1 MLSFS
6 LVEII
11 FMVYFGINLFFSGMC
26 LLSIKEEFGRKIQKF
41 IWLLAFIFFGLFI
54 MAYAIL
60 INEDE

>member
-6 LVEII
+6 PVEIALMI
-11 FMVYFGINLFFSGMC
+11 YFGSNLFISGMC

-41 IWLLAFIFFGLFI
+41 VWLAAFMFFGLFI

-60 INEDE
+60 TNDD